1 MSNGIPA
8 GSSAQV
14 LVVDDDHEI
23 LAVVRDV
30 LESEGYKVETA
41 ANGEDALAAVAR
53 LLPDLIM
60 LDVNMPQVDGW
71 EVLGRLRAAA
81 GPQTPVV
88 VMTAGYLAQDQAL
101 ASGAQGY
108 LGKPFDLDDLLSAVG
123 AHAGLPM
130 EGSREVRRRSASP
143 PGAGQ

>member
-71 EVLGRLRAAA
+71 EVLGRLRAA
-81 GPQTPVV
+81 
-88 VMTAGYLAQDQAL
+88 
-101 ASGAQGY
+101 
-108 LGKPFDLDDLLSAVG
+108 
-123 AHAGLPM
+123 
-130 EGSREVRRRSASP
+130 
-143 PGAGQ
+143 